1 MRRILRYAMVF
12 SLLMLVLVSF
22 LSPASSADGKGETV
36 YVVPITET
44 VEKGLASF
52 LKRSVNEA
60 RERDADHIIFEVNTP
75 GGRVDAAAE
84 IANLFQS
91 IEIPNTAYVVQEAL
105 SAGSYI
111 SLNADQIYMKPNT
124 TMGSAGVIT
133 SDGNAASK
141 KAQSDWVKKMRTA
154 AELNNRDPL
163 YAEAMANPD
172 VDLPKYKAG
181 KGKYLTLSAAEALE
195 VGYAEGVVDSR
206 EQLLSELG
214 LSDSE
219 IITTN
224 PTFTER
230 LARLITHPV
239 VVPILLSVASLGFV
253 AELYSPGFGIAGSMG
268 LLALGLFFY
277 GHMIAGLAGYEAII
291 LFGLGVV
298 CIVLEFFVPGGILGI
313 IGTGG
318 VVGSLFMSTDDIGH
332 MTMSLLIAIIV
343 AIIGSVILFKTIG
356 FDKGFLR
363 NIVLSDSTSS
373 EKGYLSSNNRE
384 DLIGNIGKAVTPLRP
399 SGTGIFNDER
409 VDVVTEGSFISTGAS
424 IKIVR
429 VEGSRIVV
437 REVKQEKE

>member
-1 MRRILRYAMVF
+1 MRKTTRLMMMVSIL
-12 SLLMLVLVSF
+12 LLFISSF
-22 LSPASSADGKGETV
+22 LSPPSSADGKGETV

-60 RERDADHIIFEVNTP
+60 KDRDADHIIFEVNTP

-84 IANLFQS
+84 IATLFQS
-91 IEIPNTAYVVQEAL
+91 IETPNTAFVVQEAL

-154 AELNNRDPL
+154 AELNNRNPL
-163 YAEAMANPD
+163 YAEAMANPEL
-172 VDLPKYKAG
+172 DLPKYKAG

-195 VGYAEGVVDSR
+195 VGYAEGVVSSR
-206 EQLLSELG
+206 EELLSELG
-214 LSDSE
+214 LSDAE
-219 IITTN
+219 VITTN

-318 VVGSLFMSTDDIGH
+318 VVGSLFMSTDDVGH

-373 EKGYLSSNNRE
+373 EKGYLSSNTRNE
-384 DLIGNIGKAVTPLRP
+384 LIGNIGEAVTPLRP
-399 SGTGIFNDER
+399 AGTGVFNDER
-409 VDVVTEGSFISTGAS
+409 IDIVTEGSFINTGTPV
-424 IKIVR
+424 KIVK
-429 VEGSRIVV
+429 VEGSRVIV
-437 REVKQEKE
+437 REIKQENV